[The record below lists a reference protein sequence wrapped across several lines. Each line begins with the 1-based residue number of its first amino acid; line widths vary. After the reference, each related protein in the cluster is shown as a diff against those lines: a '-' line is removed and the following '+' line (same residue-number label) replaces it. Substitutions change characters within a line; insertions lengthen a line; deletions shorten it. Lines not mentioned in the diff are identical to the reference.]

1 MAPAG
6 GRRRSIRAAA
16 AEGAASDV
24 VAALATGAVLTGWS
38 MRFGASPGYIA
49 AIQSLW
55 VGAQILHLPASIVSM
70 LASRKRIAL
79 SALAL
84 SRLAWLPMAL
94 SPWLGLSDED
104 GQRWL
109 FVVAA
114 CAASLNVVGVNAQT
128 SWMGDLVPAPIRGR
142 FFAQRTLSATVGNAL
157 GSLGAAVL
165 MDRVGGGA
173 PPGWALPVLAGA
185 IVLAGLAT
193 AVLLVAQDDVPAR
206 AHDGRY
212 ALSELRRALVD
223 RRMRPLFAY
232 QLYYWAAC
240 APGAG
245 LFALWVL
252 GHLGAGY
259 TVIAMHALFL
269 TWVRLRT
276 APLWGRA
283 IDRFGARPVLVV
295 CTAGIG
301 LMPLLWTLARPDFLW
316 PLVIDSALSGAL
328 WGGHAIAMFDLP
340 LGLSDRDEPSPLS
353 RPAVVAWSAA
363 AMGTA
368 WIAASVLARAYVG
381 TGEASDDT
389 LRAVFYASAFGR
401 GSAALLAMRL
411 YEREA
416 RTIGSMI
423 RGSLASEPGRP
434 T

>member
-1 MAPAG
+1 VAPVG
-6 GRRRSIRAAA
+6 SRRRSIRAAA
-16 AEGAASDV
+16 TEGAASDV
-24 VAALATGAVLTGWS
+24 VTALATGAVLTGWS
-38 MRFGASPGYIA
+38 LRFGGSPGYIA
-49 AIQSLW
+49 AVQSLW
-55 VGAQILHLPASIVSM
+55 VGAQVLHLPASILTM
-70 LASRKRIAL
+70 LARRKRLAMA
-79 SALAL
+79 ALAL

-94 SPWLGLSDED
+94 SPWLGWSESE
-104 GQRWL
+104 GRTWL
-109 FVVAA
+109 FATAA
-114 CAASLNVVGVNAQT
+114 CGASLNVIGVNAQT
-128 SWMGDLVPAPIRGR
+128 SWMGDLVPASIRGR

-173 PPGWALPVLAGA
+173 PPSWALPTLAGA
-185 IVLAGLAT
+185 IVLAGLVTSA
-193 AVLLVAQDDVPAR
+193 LLFVQDDAPAR
-206 AHDGRY
+206 AHDTRH
-212 ALSELRRALVD
+212 ALAELRRALVD

-252 GHLGAGY
+252 DHLGAGY

-316 PLVIDSALSGAL
+316 PLVLDSALSGAL

-340 LGLSDRDEPSPLS
+340 LGLSDHDEPSPLA

-368 WIAASVLARAYVG
+368 WIAASVLARLYVG
-381 TGEASDDT
+381 TGEVEAST
-389 LRAVFYASAFGR
+389 LRVVFYASAFGR
-401 GSAALLAMRL
+401 GSAALLALRL
-411 YEREA
+411 YERQA
-416 RTIGSMI
+416 RTITSMI
-423 RGSLASEPGRP
+423 RGSLVSERP
-434 T
+434 EA